1 MVAKR
6 DLLRRNAVPAVAIGI
21 GLSIVLSPH
30 LGDYSLMLLAIPV
43 AVLAP
48 RAPTLALLLA
58 AAYTAVSLFNPLV
71 SLNESSVALV
81 LLAGL
86 IAVVWQATHPASS
99 DLALR
104 LPRPSAAGVSSA

>member
-1 MVAKR
+1 MVLTR
-6 DLLRRNAVPAVAIGI
+6 DLLRRNAVSAVAIGI

-48 RAPTLALLLA
+48 RAPALALLLA

-86 IAVVWQATHPASS
+86 IAVVWQATHPGSS
-99 DLALR
+99 GLALR